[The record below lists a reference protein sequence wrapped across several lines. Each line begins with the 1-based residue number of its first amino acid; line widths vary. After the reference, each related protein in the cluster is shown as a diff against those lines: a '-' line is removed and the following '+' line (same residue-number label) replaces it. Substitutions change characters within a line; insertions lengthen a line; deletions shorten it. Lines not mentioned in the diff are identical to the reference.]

1 MNEENS
7 IKGSNIPSKKEV
19 IRAIGSFSCKEKKA
33 LLILAGLFVV
43 SFLWLVQS
51 VNQEFKVTVPA
62 HGGTL
67 TEGIIGTPRLI
78 NPVLAISDADR
89 DITELVY
96 SGLIRKMPDGEI
108 VPDLASSYEI
118 SNDGLSYTFTLKD
131 DLIFHDSKPLT
142 TDDVLFTIE
151 KAQDQ
156 VLKSPK
162 RLNWEGVTV
171 QKIDDKKIRFILKQP
186 YSPFIENATIG
197 ILPKHIWKNIS
208 SEQMSLSDFNTNGV
222 GSGPYK
228 IESIK
233 KDSSGIPSYYKLNSF
248 KKFALGKPY
257 IDTMVVR
264 FYANEKELVQAL
276 KSGAVDNINAIDPEY
291 AKDISKDFQIITT
304 PLPRIFGIFF
314 NQNQSPALSDI
325 AVRRALNNTINRKEI
340 IDSVL
345 YGYGI
350 PAYSPIPKTGK
361 DYVPVYQSSEAT
373 DQDKKIAEARASL
386 EKAGWKWNEEK
397 KVLEKTVKKVVTP
410 LSFSITTADTPELKA
425 AALLVEKQWEK
436 LGANVEIRIFESGDL
451 NQNIIRPRKYDAL
464 LFGEIIRQ
472 NSDPYAFWHS
482 SQRNDPGLNIAM
494 YANSS
499 VDKLLETART
509 TSDEKKR
516 QESYRLFENEISSD
530 VPAIFLYSPDFIYV
544 LGKNLKGVDFGE
556 TTITSERFTVV
567 YKWYLKTENVWK
579 IFTKEENII

>member
-19 IRAIGSFSCKEKKA
+19 IRAIGSFSCKEKKT

-43 SFLWLVQS
+43 SFLWFVQS
-51 VNQEFKVTVPA
+51 VNQEFKVNVPA

-131 DLIFHDSKPLT
+131 DLIFHDGKPLT
-142 TDDVLFTIE
+142 TEDVLFTIE

-208 SEQMSLSDFNTNGV
+208 SEQMSLSDFNINGV

-257 IDTMVVR
+257 IDTIVVR

-304 PLPRIFGIFF
+304 PLPRIFGVFF

-325 AVRRALNNTINRKEI
+325 AVRRALNSTINRKEI

-345 YGYGI
+345 YGYGV

-361 DYVPVYQSSEAT
+361 DYVPVYQSPEAT
-373 DQDKKIAEARASL
+373 DQDKKITEARASL

-397 KVLEKTVKKVVTP
+397 KVLEKKDKKNIIA

-425 AALLVEKQWEK
+425 AAMLIKNQWEK

-509 TSDEKKR
+509 TTDEKKR

>member
-19 IRAIGSFSCKEKKA
+19 IRAIGSFSCKEKKT
-33 LLILAGLFVV
+33 LLILAGLFIV
-43 SFLWLVQS
+43 SFLWFVQS
-51 VNQEFKVTVPA
+51 VNQELKVTVPA

-96 SGLIRKMPDGEI
+96 SGLIRKMPGGEI

-131 DLIFHDSKPLT
+131 DLTFHDGKPLT

-156 VLKSPK
+156 ILKSPK

-197 ILPKHIWKNIS
+197 ILPKHIWKNIN

-345 YGYGI
+345 YGYGV

-361 DYVPVYQSSEAT
+361 DYVPVYQSSESI

-397 KVLEKTVKKVVTP
+397 KVLEKKNKKNIVP

-425 AALLVEKQWEK
+425 AAMLIKGQWEK

-499 VDKLLETART
+499 VDKLLEVART
-509 TSDEKKR
+509 TTDEKKR
-516 QESYRLFENEISSD
+516 QESYRLFESEISSD

-544 LGKNLKGVDFGE
+544 LGKNLKGVDFAE

>member
-19 IRAIGSFSCKEKKA
+19 IRAIGSFSCKEKKT
-33 LLILAGLFVV
+33 LLILAGLFIV
-43 SFLWLVQS
+43 SFLWFVQS
-51 VNQEFKVTVPA
+51 VNQELKVTVPA

-96 SGLIRKMPDGEI
+96 SGLIRKMPGGEI

-131 DLIFHDSKPLT
+131 DLTFHDGKPLT

-156 VLKSPK
+156 ILKSPK

-197 ILPKHIWKNIS
+197 ILPKHIWKNIN

-345 YGYGI
+345 YGYGV

-361 DYVPVYQSSEAT
+361 DYVPVYQSSESI
-373 DQDKKIAEARASL
+373 DQDKKITEARASL

-397 KVLEKTVKKVVTP
+397 KVLEKKNKKNIVP

-425 AALLVEKQWEK
+425 AAILVKGQWEK

-499 VDKLLETART
+499 VDKLLEVART
-509 TSDEKKR
+509 TTDEKKR
-516 QESYRLFENEISSD
+516 QESYRLFESEISSD
-530 VPAIFLYSPDFIYV
+530 IPAIFLYSPDFIYV
-544 LGKNLKGVDFGE
+544 LGKNLKGVDFAE

>member
-19 IRAIGSFSCKEKKA
+19 IRAIGSFSCKEKRA

-43 SFLWLVQS
+43 SFLWFVQS
-51 VNQEFKVTVPA
+51 VNQEFKVNVPT

-131 DLIFHDSKPLT
+131 DLIFHDGKPLT
-142 TDDVLFTIE
+142 TEDVLFTIE

-208 SEQMSLSDFNTNGV
+208 SEQMSLSDFNINGV

-257 IDTMVVR
+257 IDTIVVR

-304 PLPRIFGIFF
+304 PLPRIFGVFF

-325 AVRRALNNTINRKEI
+325 AVRRALNSTINRKEI

-345 YGYGI
+345 YGYGV

-373 DQDKKIAEARASL
+373 DQDKKITEARASL

-397 KVLEKTVKKVVTP
+397 KVLEKKDKKNTIA

-425 AALLVEKQWEK
+425 AAMLIKNQWEK

-509 TSDEKKR
+509 TTDEKKR

>member
-19 IRAIGSFSCKEKKA
+19 IRAIGSFSCKEKKTI
-33 LLILAGLFVV
+33 LILAGLFVV
-43 SFLWLVQS
+43 SFLWFAQS
-51 VNQEFKVTVPA
+51 VNQELKVTVPA

-96 SGLIRKMPDGEI
+96 SGLIRKMPGGEI

-131 DLIFHDSKPLT
+131 DLTFHDGKPLT

-156 VLKSPK
+156 ILKSPK

-197 ILPKHIWKNIS
+197 ILPKHIWKNIN

-345 YGYGI
+345 YGYGV

-361 DYVPVYQSSEAT
+361 DYVPVYQSSESI
-373 DQDKKIAEARASL
+373 DQDKKITEARASL

-397 KVLEKTVKKVVTP
+397 RVLEKKNKKNIVP

-425 AALLVEKQWEK
+425 AAMLIKGQWEK

-499 VDKLLETART
+499 VDKLLEVART
-509 TSDEKKR
+509 TTDEKKR
-516 QESYRLFENEISSD
+516 QESYRLFESEISSD
-530 VPAIFLYSPDFIYV
+530 IPAIFLYSPDFIYV
-544 LGKNLKGVDFGE
+544 LGKNLKGVDFAE

>member
-1 MNEENS
+1 VNEENS

-19 IRAIGSFSCKEKKA
+19 IRAIGSFSCKEKRA

-43 SFLWLVQS
+43 SFLWFVQS
-51 VNQEFKVTVPA
+51 VNQEFKVNVPT

-131 DLIFHDSKPLT
+131 DLIFHDGKPLT
-142 TDDVLFTIE
+142 TEDVLFTIE

-208 SEQMSLSDFNTNGV
+208 SEQMSLSDFNINGV

-257 IDTMVVR
+257 IDTIVVR

-304 PLPRIFGIFF
+304 PLPRIFGVFF

-325 AVRRALNNTINRKEI
+325 AVRRALNSTINRKEI

-345 YGYGI
+345 YGYGV

-373 DQDKKIAEARASL
+373 DQDKKITEARASL

-397 KVLEKTVKKVVTP
+397 KVLEKKDKKNTIA

-425 AALLVEKQWEK
+425 AAMLIKNQWEK

-509 TSDEKKR
+509 TTDEKKR

>member
-43 SFLWLVQS
+43 SFLWFVQS
-51 VNQEFKVTVPA
+51 VNQEFKVNVPA

-131 DLIFHDSKPLT
+131 DLTFHDGKPLT

-257 IDTMVVR
+257 IDTIVVR

-276 KSGAVDNINAIDPEY
+276 KNGAVDNINAIDPEY

-304 PLPRIFGIFF
+304 PLPRIFGVFF

-325 AVRRALNNTINRKEI
+325 AVRRALNNTVNRKEI

-373 DQDKKIAEARASL
+373 DQDKKITEARASL

-397 KVLEKTVKKVVTP
+397 KVLEKKDKKNTVA

-425 AALLVEKQWEK
+425 AAMLIENQWEK

-509 TSDEKKR
+509 TTDEKKR

-544 LGKNLKGVDFGE
+544 LGKKLKGVDFGE